1 MAVSNLQ
8 PETGELVILNKYPK
22 KDILMEL
29 RSYMLETSRLWHRI
43 GLLLAQD
50 VSGNMAWQVLCYDY
64 YQHMQSCKGG
74 H

>member
-29 RSYMLETSRLWHRI
+29 WPYMLETSRLCAQNRAATCSGCVKEY
-43 GLLLAQD
+43 GLA
-50 VSGNMAWQVLCYDY
+50 SPVL
-64 YQHMQSCKGG
+64 
-74 H
+74 